1 MPLGLRM
8 DYYIPSIFIDMW
20 WGYFFFLSFF
30 LTFYFEQVYHGDVKL
45 ENVMVSSWNWL
56 LLADFATIKP
66 TTLPEND
73 PADFTYFF
81 DTSRRRTC
89 YLAPER
95 FVTILVCMLNHLC
108 THACAHTPLILN
120 LMKPLLLLEYIHINH
135 NFSCFLDLPNF
146 DRWNE
151 TTRIQLIGKTIW

>member
-1 MPLGLRM
+1 MTVVH
-8 DYYIPSIFIDMW
+8 IFYCCDVKIV
-20 WGYFFFLSFF
+20 LPK
-30 LTFYFEQVYHGDVKL
+30 QVCHGDVKL
-45 ENVMVSSWNWL
+45 ENIMVSSWNWL

-95 FVTILVCMLNHLC
+95 YVSNT
-108 THACAHTPLILN
+108 
-120 LMKPLLLLEYIHINH
+120 
-135 NFSCFLDLPNF
+135 
-146 DRWNE
+146 
-151 TTRIQLIGKTIW
+151 GKSF